1 MSTDDHDSWNLS
13 EGSVC
18 GHTRRALV
26 LGLLAGAV
34 PGTQAAARD
43 PRRAL
48 PQKGDVLV
56 TVAENG
62 TAAPLKVSALVEN
75 AAPVLVWPAEGA
87 GEVVRDRS
95 RLNRLLVLKLDPTTL
110 DPTAKRLA
118 KDGVVVYS
126 GVCSHATCPVSEWN
140 AESRRLVCP
149 CHGSQYDAAAHARV
163 VAGPAPRALPM
174 LAVEVVDDTLR
185 VLRPFA
191 GKPGA
196 RSG

>member
-1 MSTDDHDSWNLS
+1 MSTDDPCSRS
-13 EGSVC
+13 APATPTC
-18 GHTRRALV
+18 CHTRRTLM
-26 LGLLAGAV
+26 LGLLAGAM
-34 PGTQAAARD
+34 PGAQAAARD

-56 TVAENG
+56 TVSESGSAS
-62 TAAPLKVSALVEN
+62 PLRASTLVEN
-75 AAPVLVWPAEGA
+75 AAPILAWPAG
-87 GEVVRDRS
+87 GTGDVVRDRS
-95 RLNRLLVLKLDPTTL
+95 RLNRLLVLRLEPTTL
-110 DPTAKRLA
+110 DATAKRFA

-140 AESRRLVCP
+140 AETRRLVCP

>member
-1 MSTDDHDSWNLS
+1 MASDDQDIQNTFEHSS
-13 EGSVC
+13 C
-18 GHTRRALV
+18 CRTRRALM

-34 PGTQAAARD
+34 PGAQAAARD

-56 TVAENG
+56 TVSDSG
-62 TAAPLKVSALVEN
+62 AASPLKVSTLVEN
-75 AAPVLVWPAEGA
+75 AAPVLAWPAA
-87 GEVVRDRS
+87 GETVRDRS
-95 RLNRLLVLKLDPTTL
+95 RLNRLLVLKLDPSTL
-110 DPTAKRLA
+110 DAMARRSA

-126 GVCSHATCPVSEWN
+126 GVCSHATCPVSEWKT
-140 AESRRLVCP
+140 ESRRLVCP
-149 CHGSQYDAAAHARV
+149 CHGSEYDAAAHARV

-174 LAVEVVDDTLR
+174 LAIEVVDDTLR

-196 RSG
+196 RAS

>member
-1 MSTDDHDSWNLS
+1 MSTDDLDSGNFS
-13 EGSVC
+13 EISAC
-18 GHTRRALV
+18 CRTRRVLM

-34 PGTQAAARD
+34 PGAQAAGRD
-43 PRRAL
+43 PRRML

-56 TVAENG
+56 TVNETGMA
-62 TAAPLKVSALVEN
+62 TPLKVSALVED
-75 AAPVLVWPAEGA
+75 AAPVLAWPAEG
-87 GEVVRDRS
+87 ETVRDRS
-95 RLNRLLVLKLDPTTL
+95 RLNRLLVLRLDPPSL
-110 DPTAKRLA
+110 DATAKRFA

-126 GVCSHATCPVSEWN
+126 GVCSHATCPVSEWK
-140 AESRRLVCP
+140 AETRRLVCP

-163 VAGPAPRALPM
+163 VTGPAPRSLPM

-196 RSG
+196 RPG